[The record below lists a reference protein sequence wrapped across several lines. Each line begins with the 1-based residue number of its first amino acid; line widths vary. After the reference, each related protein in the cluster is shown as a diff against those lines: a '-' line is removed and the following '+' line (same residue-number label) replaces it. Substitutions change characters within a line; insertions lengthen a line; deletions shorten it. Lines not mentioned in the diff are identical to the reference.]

1 MIHNTLFADLAKVVA
16 HVKKTCDE
24 GDEHLPFAGMHVIL
38 MGDFHQFP
46 RGENQFVIIFITSN
60 EES

>member
-1 MIHNTLFADLAKVVA
+1 
-16 HVKKTCDE
+16 
-24 GDEHLPFAGMHVIL
+24 

-60 EES
+60 EESWCHLRTQSLPTNQ